1 MASITVDEL
10 HAYHATDREIFSRL
24 VINLKR
30 NPAES
35 LLVIAVWLWLED
47 KRYPNVIAKMTSL
60 ADTVLNIVANEAAL
74 CLNIL
79 ESTNLPIIPNGG
91 GLPFTSIV
99 IGKDISLEM
108 FLQNKFTAIS
118 RIKNF
123 LNTVCARIF
132 TDILQCVLAGTSQ
145 LIGNQ
150 PLVVP
155 GFPHPVFGDVTILAR
170 SIDND
175 FPAGGLWGWDPALTV
190 PENDRTMFLT
200 FSRGFPV
207 TNEEVTELFT
217 SICGDCVVNV
227 QMQENSLSNEQPL
240 YAKMIMRTVTAVD
253 QILCGKRVAK
263 FRINGKH
270 IWARNYPIE
279 YREELFAFCHFSYS
293 GYYLFLISY
302 LRPICIWDT
311 SMMLSG
317 LATLLAAELSA
328 TPLAIPLFLICI
340 FLHEAT
346 LKQASV
352 DLNVKETSFLCPSF
366 DADSCKSTLIYWQG
380 SIPSACD
387 FHLFKSVSGD
397 GMHLLWHRIIVLLF
411 PIARGH
417 ILESWIGQ
425 QKIDGVT
432 RQIAVELDTYLNEF
446 DPDGKHMG
454 IGAISIT
461 NPVAARASHPLQ
473 GLSWSLMRLA
483 VLILFTLPPALQDF
497 KEEKRGVKGEL
508 VLKAGTGVFGSVYK
522 GVVSSY
528 PPMILAAKNISET
541 SRQGDKAY
549 LAEICTRGH
558 MRHKNIVQLQGCLAR
573 LPRSDSAVTTVLPE
587 VACTEKATSESDVY
601 SLGRNALLEGVH
613 RMLEGKHNEQQV
625 KKALLVGLA
634 CLHPDTKGRPTIRKV
649 EQILLKPNVPL
660 MKSAPEEMVLDKIIT
675 HHEDCDM
682 WNWVPGGVKDRILLH
697 S

>member
-1 MASITVDEL
+1 MASITVDQL
-10 HAYHATDREIFSRL
+10 HAYHAIDREVFSRL

-74 CLNIL
+74 CLNFL

-99 IGKDISLEM
+99 VGKDISLEM

-132 TDILQCVLAGTSQ
+132 TDILQCVLTGTSQ

-227 QMQENSLSNEQPL
+227 QMQENAQSNGQPL

-253 QILCGKRVAK
+253 QVLCGKRVAK

-270 IWARNYPIE
+270 IWARKYE
-279 YREELFAFCHFSYS
+279 RRE
-293 GYYLFLISY
+293 
-302 LRPICIWDT
+302 
-311 SMMLSG
+311 
-317 LATLLAAELSA
+317 
-328 TPLAIPLFLICI
+328 
-340 FLHEAT
+340 
-346 LKQASV
+346 
-352 DLNVKETSFLCPSF
+352 
-366 DADSCKSTLIYWQG
+366 
-380 SIPSACD
+380 
-387 FHLFKSVSGD
+387 
-397 GMHLLWHRIIVLLF
+397 
-411 PIARGH
+411 
-417 ILESWIGQ
+417 
-425 QKIDGVT
+425 
-432 RQIAVELDTYLNEF
+432 
-446 DPDGKHMG
+446 
-454 IGAISIT
+454 
-461 NPVAARASHPLQ
+461 
-473 GLSWSLMRLA
+473 
-483 VLILFTLPPALQDF
+483 
-497 KEEKRGVKGEL
+497 
-508 VLKAGTGVFGSVYK
+508 
-522 GVVSSY
+522 
-528 PPMILAAKNISET
+528 
-541 SRQGDKAY
+541 
-549 LAEICTRGH
+549 
-558 MRHKNIVQLQGCLAR
+558 
-573 LPRSDSAVTTVLPE
+573 
-587 VACTEKATSESDVY
+587 
-601 SLGRNALLEGVH
+601 
-613 RMLEGKHNEQQV
+613 
-625 KKALLVGLA
+625 
-634 CLHPDTKGRPTIRKV
+634 
-649 EQILLKPNVPL
+649 
-660 MKSAPEEMVLDKIIT
+660 
-675 HHEDCDM
+675 
-682 WNWVPGGVKDRILLH
+682 
-697 S
+697 

>member
-1 MASITVDEL
+1 MASITVDQL
-10 HAYHATDREIFSRL
+10 HAYHTIDREVFSRL

-74 CLNIL
+74 CLNFL

-132 TDILQCVLAGTSQ
+132 TDILQCVLAGTSE

-170 SIDND
+170 SVDND

-227 QMQENSLSNEQPL
+227 QMQENSQSNEQPL

-253 QILCGKRVAK
+253 QVLCGKRVAK

-279 YREELFAFCHFSYS
+279 YQEELFAFCHFSYS

-317 LATLLAAELSA
+317 LAALLAAELS
-328 TPLAIPLFLICI
+328 
-340 FLHEAT
+340 AT

-352 DLNVKETSFLCPSF
+352 DLNVKETSFPCPLF
-366 DADSCKSTLIYWQG
+366 DADSDWQG

-397 GMHLLWHRIIVLLF
+397 GLHLLWHRIIVLLL

-461 NPVAARASHPLQ
+461 NPVAARVSTTQ
-473 GLSWSLMRLA
+473 E
-483 VLILFTLPPALQDF
+483 FTLQVEEISQF
-497 KEEKRGVKGEL
+497 KLMMIARKR
-508 VLKAGTGVFGSVYK
+508 
-522 GVVSSY
+522 SSK
-528 PPMILAAKNISET
+528 L
-541 SRQGDKAY
+541 
-549 LAEICTRGH
+549 
-558 MRHKNIVQLQGCLAR
+558 
-573 LPRSDSAVTTVLPE
+573 
-587 VACTEKATSESDVY
+587 
-601 SLGRNALLEGVH
+601 
-613 RMLEGKHNEQQV
+613 
-625 KKALLVGLA
+625 
-634 CLHPDTKGRPTIRKV
+634 
-649 EQILLKPNVPL
+649 
-660 MKSAPEEMVLDKIIT
+660 
-675 HHEDCDM
+675 
-682 WNWVPGGVKDRILLH
+682 LLH
-697 S
+697 MQGIH